1 MKTISKALARSVV
14 VFLGALCMV
23 FAFAAQAGEGR
34 YTDMNLS
41 DTKDGKPKQVF
52 GPTTEKI
59 YLNAKLADVPTGARL
74 KGAWIAEKTKVAPP
88 NYQIDATELK
98 VGTLMNRVDFSLSK
112 PNAGWPVGD
121 YRVDLSINDK
131 VVQSVKFKISP

>member
-1 MKTISKALARSVV
+1 MKAISRALAI
-14 VFLGALCMV
+14 FAGALCMV
-23 FAFAAQAGEGR
+23 CVFAAQAGEAR
-34 YTDMNLS
+34 YTDMVLS
-41 DTKDGKPKQVF
+41 DAKDGTPKQVF
-52 GPTTEKI
+52 GPTTAKI
-59 YLNAKLADVPTGARL
+59 YLKAKLTDVPSGAKL

>member
-1 MKTISKALARSVV
+1 MKTLSKALALRAA
-14 VFLGALCMV
+14 VFAGALCMV
-23 FAFAAQAGEGR
+23 YAFPAQAAEAR
-34 YTDMNLS
+34 YTEMVLS
-41 DTKDGKPKQVF
+41 DAKDGKPKEVF
-52 GPTTEKI
+52 APTTEKI
-59 YLNAKLADVPTGARL
+59 YLKAKLQDVPSGARL

-112 PNAGWPVGD
+112 PNTGWPAGD

-131 VVQSVKFKISP
+131 VVQNVKFKISP